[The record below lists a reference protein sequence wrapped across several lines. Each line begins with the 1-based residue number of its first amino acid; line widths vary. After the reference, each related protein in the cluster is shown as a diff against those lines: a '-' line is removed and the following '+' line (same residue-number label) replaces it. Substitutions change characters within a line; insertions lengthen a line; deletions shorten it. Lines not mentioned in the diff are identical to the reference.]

1 MNFYSAVILGI
12 VEGLL
17 EFLPVSAAGNLTIVA
32 RLLNIPS
39 SDFIKVY
46 EIVMQVGAVFAV
58 MLLYRKK
65 LYIEKKLWVKIIAGF
80 IPTGIV
86 GFLFYK
92 PIKHYLLYNDK
103 VTITA
108 LIIGGIILIII
119 DRIKFNPKIRSLEE
133 IDTKTAIKIGFIQCL
148 AFIPGVSR
156 SGATIVGGMLLGLEK
171 KVAAEFSFLLAIPTI
186 LSAASYSLLK
196 EHAHISSADIIMLGV
211 SFITALIFA
220 VLSVKLFLRFIS
232 SHEFTLFGIYRI
244 LISLYYIFVK

>member
-1 MNFYSAVILGI
+1 MSFYSAIILGI

-32 RLLNIPS
+32 RLLNIPPS
-39 SDFIKVY
+39 NFIKVY

-58 MLLYRKK
+58 VLLYRKK
-65 LYIEKKLWVKIIAGF
+65 LYIEKKIWIKIIAGF

-103 VTITA
+103 VTIA
-108 LIIGGIILIII
+108 SLIVGGIILIII

-133 IDTKTAIKIGFIQCL
+133 INTKTAIKIGIIQCL

-196 EHAHISSADIIMLGV
+196 EHAHISSADIRMLGI